1 MRRRY
6 NGRLDA
12 TDFPR
17 MNIDF
22 ARARETMVE
31 QQVRPWDVLDARVL
45 DTIATLPR
53 EAFVPQAVRTLAY
66 ADTALPLAHGETM
79 MKPVLEGRTL
89 QSLLPQ
95 SQESVL
101 EIGTGSGYLT
111 ACLAHLSREVVSLE
125 RHPDLADAAR
135 ARLSAQGIA
144 NAEVITADALAWTTD
159 RSFDA
164 ICVTGAVDRIPARFT
179 DWLKPGGRLFVV
191 RGRSPA
197 MEAVLVHRD
206 VNGLR
211 TESLFETDLPYLAGA
226 APAPAFAL

>member
-53 EAFVPQAVRTLAY
+53 EAFVPQAVRSLAY

-79 MKPVLEGRTL
+79 MKPVVEGRTL

-197 MEAVLVHRD
+197 MEAVLLHRD

>member
-1 MRRRY
+1 
-6 NGRLDA
+6 
-12 TDFPR
+12 

-22 ARARETMVE
+22 PRARETMVE

-45 DTIATLPR
+45 DAIATLPR
-53 EAFVPQAVRTLAY
+53 EAFVPDATRSLAY
-66 ADTALPLAHGETM
+66 ADTELPLAHGEIM

-95 SQESVL
+95 SHESVL

-111 ACLAHLSREVVSLE
+111 ACLAHLSREVISLE
-125 RHPDLADAAR
+125 QHADLADTAR

-144 NAEVITADALAWTTD
+144 NAEVIAADAFAWSTD
-159 RSFDA
+159 RTFDA
-164 ICVTGAVDRIPARFT
+164 ICITGAVDNIPARFT

-211 TESLFETDLPYLAGA
+211 TESLFETDLPYLVGA
-226 APAPAFAL
+226 APAPAFVL